1 MKKTIQIADMRA
13 DCGQKT
19 AGMITVPGT
28 SYELP
33 LTIINGSGDGK
44 VFLVSAGVHG
54 CEYPGVQ
61 ATVELAQE
69 MDPSAVSGAVI
80 FVHSVN
86 PPALFGRRAY
96 VCPADEESKNFNR
109 ISPGNKNG
117 TTAERVS
124 AFFFT
129 EIVPQCDL
137 HLDIHSGDIVED
149 LEEFIAVCNS
159 PDPEVRD
166 YCTEIA
172 RHTSFT
178 HRINSHGRTELYNS
192 SAIDCHVPGLLFE
205 RGGAGQVKRDEI
217 ERDKEDILSICRF
230 IGILE
235 GEPIDNTAAQIFYPR
250 HHWGGAGHTGLFYR
264 FVKTGD
270 EIKKGQKLGEIR
282 DFFGN
287 LLEEIFAEYDGRM
300 KIANNTLGIS
310 AGDDTFMYGSTRES
324 D

>member
-1 MKKTIQIADMRA
+1 MKRDIRIADL
-13 DCGQKT
+13 C
-19 AGMITVPGT
+19 AGSGMKAAGLITVPGT

-33 LTIINGSGDGK
+33 LTIINGVEDGK
-44 VFLVSAGVHG
+44 IFLVSAGVHG
-54 CEYPGVQ
+54 CEYPGIQ
-61 ATVELAQE
+61 ATVELARE
-69 MDPSAVSGAVI
+69 LDPCAVSGAVI
-80 FVHSVN
+80 FVHAVN
-86 PPALFGRRAY
+86 APGFFGRRAY
-96 VCPADEESKNFNR
+96 VCPADEESKNFNH
-109 ISPGNKNG
+109 ISPGNRNG

-159 PDPEVRD
+159 PDPKVVE

-178 HRINSHGRTELYNS
+178 HRINSRGRTELYNA
-192 SAIDCHVPGLLFE
+192 SAIDCNVPGLLFE
-205 RGGAGQVKRDEI
+205 RGGAGRVKRHEI
-217 ERDKEDILSICRF
+217 DRDKADIISICRY

-235 GEPIDNTAAQIFYPR
+235 GEPVDNTAAQIFYPR
-250 HHWGGAGHTGLFYR
+250 HHWGEAGHTGLFYR

-287 LLEEIFAEYDGRM
+287 LLEEIFAEFDGRV

-310 AGDDTFMYGSTRES
+310 AGDDTFMYGSTR
-324 D
+324 